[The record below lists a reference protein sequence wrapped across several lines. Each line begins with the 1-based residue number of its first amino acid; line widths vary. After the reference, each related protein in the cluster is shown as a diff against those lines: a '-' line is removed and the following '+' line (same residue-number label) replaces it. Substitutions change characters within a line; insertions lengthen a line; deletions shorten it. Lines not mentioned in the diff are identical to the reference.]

1 MKLNKTQQYAI
12 EHLHGLGKSPEE
24 ISNELDISIKN
35 VSATISKLPEPQL
48 QPKTQEPDNKPKG
61 PSDFMI
67 NKSQTGRD
75 RGVMIMT
82 QQASMLSEKAQK
94 SVQSENPA
102 IFRPK
107 NK

>member
-12 EHLHGLGKSPEE
+12 EHLHSLGKTPEE

-35 VSATISKLPEPQL
+35 VSSAVSKLPEPQ
-48 QPKTQEPDNKPKG
+48 PKPQEPDNKPKG

-67 NKSQTGRD
+67 NKSQTGKD